1 MLSILSQCE
10 ENDGSKETRQEER
23 EGRVKEKLKVLKKL
37 FVTPSSELRQVRQ
50 DKFRVSVKVDFLKT
64 LREHLEE

>member
-23 EGRVKEKLKVLKKL
+23 EGRMKKKLKELKKW
-37 FVTPSSELRQVRQ
+37 FVTSSSELQEVRQ
-50 DKFRVSVKVDFLKT
+50 DKFRVSVKWIS
-64 LREHLEE
+64 